1 MFVSGNVST
10 PSSETSQAVQANYQ
24 VEAVIA
30 SGGMG
35 VVMRGKRQRDG
46 HTVAMKAPRFN
57 HGQARLRFTREA
69 RALATLQHP
78 RIIRLLSI
86 LMPLH
91 RVFPYL

>member
-1 MFVSGNVST
+1 MST

-35 VVMRGKRQRDG
+35 VVMRGKRQFNCDG
-46 HTVAMKAPRFN
+46 HVVAMKAPRFN

-69 RALATLQHP
+69 RALATTLQHP
-78 RIIRLLSI
+78 RIIRLLDI
-86 LMPLH
+86 DATPQG
-91 RVFPYL
+91 VPYS